1 MSLLTKL
8 LALTAP
14 AVRAQLGLDPVD
26 PGYPCKLE
34 DDGHYHLG
42 LFSNFSL
49 VLFDGDSKDQCLKR
63 ARNIL
68 ARTIFSS
75 FTKCRTA
82 GRHAGDH
89 HGSPF
94 PNRVFSVDTS

>member
-14 AVRAQLGLDPVD
+14 AVRAQLGLNPVD

-49 VLFDGDSKDQCLKR
+49 VLFVDDSKDQCLKT
-63 ARNIL
+63 NL
-68 ARTIFSS
+68 SS
-75 FTKCRTA
+75 L
-82 GRHAGDH
+82 
-89 HGSPF
+89 
-94 PNRVFSVDTS
+94 